1 MIKDII
7 QKIDGIA
14 LEDPHR
20 LAYDY
25 LGNTKTYGEL
35 KLRSDQYATKINSL
49 GLASKEPI
57 MIWGGQTFDV
67 IAAFLGCLKS
77 GHAYIPIASYSNSD
91 RLFMI
96 QDVSKATTVIAVD
109 PLPVAVEGVNVIVPS
124 DIDKIDSVKINE
136 ADFVAGDDNFYILFT
151 SGTTGKPKG
160 VQISYNNVVSFL
172 NWEFADFKLSDRP
185 KFLAQVTY
193 SFDVSVMSIYPALL
207 SGGSIVVMPHEITS
221 NLGQLFKI
229 LPNLKFNI
237 WVSTPSFVEM
247 CFLDPTFNQEHHPDI
262 THFLLCGEEFGHRT
276 AQMLH
281 NKFSNS
287 HIFNTY
293 GPTETT
299 VAITQVEITDEILKK
314 YNRLPI
320 GKVKEDTVIT
330 IDTTKGQKESQGE
343 IVVTGPTV
351 SKGYMNDPERTK
363 KVFFHQD
370 GQKYP
375 SYRVGDLGF
384 FEDGMLFYRGRIDF
398 QIKFN
403 GFRIELEEINFY
415 LSKNPLV
422 RYGVVAPKYN
432 KDNKVQQLVAVV
444 ELAEGV
450 KEKYSEKEITQQIR
464 ESLEKEV
471 MPYMIPQRFV
481 YKDKLPISQNGKV
494 NIKQVIKEV
503 NNA

>member
-1 MIKDII
+1 
-7 QKIDGIA
+7 
-14 LEDPHR
+14 
-20 LAYDY
+20 
-25 LGNTKTYGEL
+25 
-35 KLRSDQYATKINSL
+35 
-49 GLASKEPI
+49 

-172 NWEFADFKLSDRP
+172 NWEFADFKLPDRP

-276 AQMLH
+276 APVSYTHL
-281 NKFSNS
+281 
-287 HIFNTY
+287 TL
-293 GPTETT
+293 PT
-299 VAITQVEITDEILKK
+299 IL
-314 YNRLPI
+314 
-320 GKVKEDTVIT
+320 
-330 IDTTKGQKESQGE
+330 
-343 IVVTGPTV
+343 
-351 SKGYMNDPERTK
+351 
-363 KVFFHQD
+363 
-370 GQKYP
+370 
-375 SYRVGDLGF
+375 
-384 FEDGMLFYRGRIDF
+384 
-398 QIKFN
+398 
-403 GFRIELEEINFY
+403 
-415 LSKNPLV
+415 LV
-422 RYGVVAPKYN
+422 
-432 KDNKVQQLVAVV
+432 
-444 ELAEGV
+444 
-450 KEKYSEKEITQQIR
+450 
-464 ESLEKEV
+464 
-471 MPYMIPQRFV
+471 
-481 YKDKLPISQNGKV
+481 
-494 NIKQVIKEV
+494 
-503 NNA
+503 

>member
-124 DIDKIDSVKINE
+124 DIDKINSVKINE

-172 NWEFADFKLSDRP
+172 NWEFADFKLPDRP

-229 LPNLKFNI
+229 CLLYT
-237 WVSTPSFVEM
+237 SPSPR
-247 CFLDPTFNQEHHPDI
+247 D
-262 THFLLCGEEFGHRT
+262 
-276 AQMLH
+276 
-281 NKFSNS
+281 
-287 HIFNTY
+287 
-293 GPTETT
+293 
-299 VAITQVEITDEILKK
+299 
-314 YNRLPI
+314 
-320 GKVKEDTVIT
+320 
-330 IDTTKGQKESQGE
+330 
-343 IVVTGPTV
+343 
-351 SKGYMNDPERTK
+351 
-363 KVFFHQD
+363 
-370 GQKYP
+370 
-375 SYRVGDLGF
+375 
-384 FEDGMLFYRGRIDF
+384 
-398 QIKFN
+398 
-403 GFRIELEEINFY
+403 
-415 LSKNPLV
+415 
-422 RYGVVAPKYN
+422 
-432 KDNKVQQLVAVV
+432 
-444 ELAEGV
+444 
-450 KEKYSEKEITQQIR
+450 
-464 ESLEKEV
+464 
-471 MPYMIPQRFV
+471 
-481 YKDKLPISQNGKV
+481 
-494 NIKQVIKEV
+494 
-503 NNA
+503 